1 MKFHNFIILI
11 LKTHFCKN
19 HVSLFYF
26 QKLQK
31 STKISKQREV
41 LIKFKAIN
49 HITPEYNF
57 VTATARQINLKHL
70 FYEKLILVL
79 ADLPSL
85 TIFMLYN
92 LTI

>member
-57 VTATARQINLKHL
+57 LICLPTVMMQITKQGFIRQQPQLV
-70 FYEKLILVL
+70 KL
-79 ADLPSL
+79 
-85 TIFMLYN
+85 T
-92 LTI
+92 